1 LIGSNVEIIFLGVC
15 SYKLGADDRG
25 DIQSLQVTD
34 VVCIVVLL
42 QEAEAMHKKAIEIK
56 ERILGSEVM

>member
-1 LIGSNVEIIFLGVC
+1 MIGSNVEIIFLGV
-15 SYKLGADDRG
+15 SYKVGADDTC
-25 DIQSLQVTD
+25 DIPSVQVTD